1 MSYSDTSNRFSF
13 SEIRTELDDLD
24 QAMAKQSGDGGDE
37 HHPSPPPVLVPF
49 DKGIF
54 GNISTRLDESV
65 TDFDILSVREIIKK
79 V

>member
-1 MSYSDTSNRFSF
+1 MSYSDTTTRFTF
-13 SEIRTELDDLD
+13 SEIRTELDELD
-24 QAMAKQSGDGGDE
+24 QAMGKQSGDSGSDGE
-37 HHPSPPPVLVPF
+37 HHPSPPPVPF

-65 TDFDILSVREIIKK
+65 AEFDILSVREIIKK